1 MHPLQTQAAGG
12 RKVPGLRRFIDRL
25 PRPLRR
31 QKLLSVLW
39 RLRVI
44 SPLQP
49 LDFNGQ
55 ARAWVDLRDAES
67 RASYLSQSFWPEF
80 PPMVAA
86 ILSGGGD
93 LFDVGA
99 NFGLVT
105 FGTVPLVQGQGI
117 AFHLFEANR
126 CIVPVLERSAREWPG
141 ERFAISYGC
150 VTDQPGTSRFALAGS
165 HWGNGQISD
174 QGDPVPNLVLDDY
187 IAERGVERVSFLKLD
202 VEGWEL
208 HALRGARKAC
218 AAGRIEAGLV
228 EVAPDN
234 LRRTGAS
241 AADLLGLLTELGFD
255 LYFAGLWDYE
265 HPPGMAWA
273 RVPIHGVPFRF
284 TPATPLPSSFAQ
296 GDVLIVHRSTPL
308 APLVRAAISGE
319 VPPGAC

>member
-1 MHPLQTQAAGG
+1 MHPLQTQAPGD
-12 RKVPGLRRFIDRL
+12 RKVPGLRRFLDRL
-25 PRPLRR
+25 PRSMRR
-31 QKLLSVLW
+31 QKLLSALW

-44 SPLQP
+44 SPLQA

-86 ILSGGGD
+86 FLRGGGD

-105 FGTVPLVQGQGI
+105 FGTVPLIQGQGT

-126 CIVPVLERSAREWPG
+126 CILPVLERSAREWPA
-141 ERFAISYGC
+141 ERFSLSHGC
-150 VTDQPGTSRFALAGS
+150 VTDQPGTSRFVLSGT
-165 HWGNGQISD
+165 HWGNGQISEH
-174 QGDPVPNLVLDDY
+174 GEPVPNLVLDDY
-187 IAERGVERVSFLKLD
+187 IVEHGVDRVSFLKLD

-234 LRRTGAS
+234 LSRTGAT
-241 AADLLGLLTELGFD
+241 AGDLLGLLTGLGFD

-265 HPPGMAWA
+265 PPSGMTWA

-284 TPATPLPSSFAQ
+284 APATPLPPSFVQ
-296 GDVLIVHRSTPL
+296 GDVLIIHRSTPL
-308 APLVRAAISGE
+308 APLVRAAIQDVS
-319 VPPGAC
+319 